1 LIRAEECSMLRKDRR
16 VLAVDDNPVNLEI
29 VAELLGDRYR
39 VKLAQSSAE
48 AIRIAEKFQP
58 GIILLDVMMPDAD
71 GLRTCQLLRAIPG
84 LSDSAIIM
92 VSAKAMPSEQAAG
105 MRAGADEYITKP
117 FDDNELL
124 EVLRRYSRAELGESE
139 SNTRYTEPEIASRDA
154 Q

>member
-1 LIRAEECSMLRKDRR
+1 MLRKDRR
-16 VLAVDDNPVNLEI
+16 VLAVDDNPINLEI

-39 VKLAQSSAE
+39 VKFAQSSAE
-48 AIRIAEKFQP
+48 AIRVAEKFQP
-58 GIILLDVMMPDAD
+58 GIILLDVMMPDTD

-105 MRAGADEYITKP
+105 IRAGADEYITKP

-124 EVLRRYSRAELGESE
+124 EVLRKYSRAELSESE
-139 SNTRYTEPEIASRDA
+139 LDARYADSEIVSSDA

>member
-1 LIRAEECSMLRKDRR
+1 MLRRDRR

-29 VAELLGDRYR
+29 IAELISDRYR
-39 VKLAQSSAE
+39 VKFAQSGAE
-48 AIRIAEKFQP
+48 ALRLAERFQP
-58 GIILLDVMMPDAD
+58 GIILLDVMMPDMD
-71 GLRTCQLLRAIPG
+71 GLQACRLLRSIPG

-105 MRAGADEYITKP
+105 FRAGANDYITKP

-124 EVLRRYSRAELGESE
+124 EVLRRYSRAELSESE
-139 SNTRYTEPEIASRDA
+139 LDTRCADSEIVSSDA

>member
-1 LIRAEECSMLRKDRR
+1 MLRKDRR

-39 VKLAQSSAE
+39 VKFAQSSAE

-58 GIILLDVMMPDAD
+58 GIVLLDVMMPDAD

-84 LSDSAIIM
+84 LSDTAIIM

-105 MRAGADEYITKP
+105 IRAGADEYITKP

-124 EVLRRYSRAELGESE
+124 EVLRRYSQAERSE
-139 SNTRYTEPEIASRDA
+139 PDLDARYAEAEIVSSDA

>member
-1 LIRAEECSMLRKDRR
+1 MLRKDRR

-39 VKLAQSSAE
+39 VKFAQSSAE
-48 AIRIAEKFQP
+48 AIRVAEKFQP
-58 GIILLDVMMPDAD
+58 GIILLDVMMPGAD
-71 GLRTCQLLRAIPG
+71 GLQTCHQLRAIPG

-105 MRAGADEYITKP
+105 LRAGADEYITKP

-124 EVLRRYSRAELGESE
+124 ELLRKYSRAESSESE
-139 SNTRYTEPEIASRDA
+139 LHAQYADIEIVSSDAS
-154 Q
+154 